1 MGKRINKKRIFWIIF
16 IVAVVIAGILIT
28 FLFALIEDK
37 LLSMDA
43 NNFYPDKYMVKEFI
57 GGSENNRFSQI
68 VENVKHGKVQIRQID
83 IITNVVMIY
92 DLSPEYIKLIFT
104 KEIDKEDLKDD
115 YIDELIPNREDFIL
129 KAPIVIGTKWHD
141 ETGGTYEIIKT
152 NAIVDIPAGK
162 FETVVVKYT
171 NDEFTVKEYYARNVG
186 LVKIIINNY
195 EVYELKKISY

>member
-1 MGKRINKKRIFWIIF
+1 MEKRLNKKRISGVIF
-16 IVAVVIAGILIT
+16 IVVLVIAWISIK

-37 LLSMDA
+37 PLSMDA

-57 GGSENNRFSQI
+57 GGSENNKFSQI

-104 KEIDKEDLKDD
+104 KEIDKDELNDD

-129 KAPIVIGTKWHD
+129 KAPIVIGNKWYD

-152 NAIVDIPAGK
+152 DAIVDLPAGK
-162 FETVVVKYT
+162 FEAVVVKYK